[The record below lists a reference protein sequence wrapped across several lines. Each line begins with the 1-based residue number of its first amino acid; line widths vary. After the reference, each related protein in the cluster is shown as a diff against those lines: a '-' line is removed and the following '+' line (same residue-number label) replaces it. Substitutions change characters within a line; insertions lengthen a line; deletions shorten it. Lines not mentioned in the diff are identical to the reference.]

1 MTAMRNERTL
11 RHILGLLPV
20 LVVLLLAGCGHPES
34 ATTGA
39 LKVGVIPYD
48 KVDVV
53 QEDYGQFATYLGK
66 KTGRGSGEVFVTPEY
81 AGVLTALRSDQI
93 DCAYLNPL
101 SYVLAV
107 EQFRDTPEHLIPLA
121 MPYFHNSLTYRG
133 IIFVRKDSGINSLQD
148 LRGKS
153 IAFNDRTSTSGY
165 LYPARLLLKAGVD
178 PNKDVKPANIGGISG
193 VLAVLNH
200 QADAGAGY
208 EGVIDRAFTDE
219 TTKKV
224 DAAKTGQFKILA
236 YTEPIPNGM
245 VVARGNLDPATLDA
259 LKKALVSVN
268 TDPDG
273 QAALAKIPWNK
284 LVLPVDQIFDPV
296 RDAAKIF
303 NLNLQA
309 LDAPKK

>member
-1 MTAMRNERTL
+1 MRNFC
-11 RHILGLLPV
+11 
-20 LVVLLLAGCGHPES
+20 LLLSALLALSLSGCGHHGASPS
-34 ATTGA
+34 ASA

-53 QEDYGQFATYLGK
+53 KEDYGQFATYLGQK
-66 KTGRGSGEVFVTPEY
+66 SGRGGGEVFVTPEY

-107 EQFRDTPEHLIPLA
+107 ENFRSTPEHLIPLA
-121 MPYFHNSLTYRG
+121 MPYFHHSLTYRG
-133 IIFVRKDSGINSLQD
+133 IIYVRADSGINTLKD

-165 LYPARLLLKAGVD
+165 LYPAGMLMRAGVD
-178 PNKDVKPANIGGISG
+178 PTKDVKPANISGTSG

-219 TTKKV
+219 TTKKL
-224 DAAKTGQFKILA
+224 DTAKAKQLKIIA
-236 YTEPIPNGM
+236 YTEQIPNGM
-245 VVARGNLDPATLDA
+245 VVARGNLDPKTLDA
-259 LKKALVSVN
+259 LRQALVSVN

-273 QAALAKIPWNK
+273 QAALAKIPWDK
-284 LVLPVDQIFDPV
+284 LAPADDHFFDSV
-296 RDAAKIF
+296 RDKAKIL
-303 NLNLQA
+303 NLNLQS
-309 LDAPKK
+309 LDAKK

>member
-1 MTAMRNERTL
+1 MRKL
-11 RHILGLLPV
+11 LLLLPA
-20 LVVLLLAGCGHPES
+20 LLALLAAGCGRHEASGPQ
-34 ATTGA
+34 A

-53 QEDYGQFATYLGK
+53 KEDYGRFAAYLGK
-66 KTGRGSGEVFVTPEY
+66 KTGRGDGEVFVTPEY

-93 DCAYLNPL
+93 DCAFLNPL

-107 EQFRDTPEHLIPLA
+107 EEFRNTPEHLIPLA

-133 IIFVRKDSGINSLQD
+133 ILYVRADSGINSLKD

-153 IAFNDRTSTSGY
+153 VAFNDRTSTSGY
-165 LYPARLLLKAGVD
+165 LYPAGMMMHAGVD
-178 PNKDVKPANIGGISG
+178 PNKDVRPVNISGTSG

-208 EGVIDRAFTDE
+208 EGVIDRALANE

-224 DAAKTGQFKILA
+224 DTAQAKQLKVLA

-245 VVARGNLDPATLDA
+245 IVARGNLDPKTLDA
-259 LKKALVSVN
+259 LKQALVSVN
-268 TDPDG
+268 SDPDG

-284 LVLPVDQIFDPV
+284 VVPPDDHLFDSV
-296 RDAAKIF
+296 RDKAKIL
-303 NLNLQA
+303 NLNLQS
-309 LDAPKK
+309 LDAPKH